1 VRCWLIMLALGVQSG
16 RVMMVDGATGE
27 GKWAVQAYF
36 PGTDS
41 RSRVAMS
48 PGDGK
53 FVASVGFDDG
63 RWKLWD
69 SASGAVHRVGAT
81 HDGTGACTCTMPTR
95 EDGCPVV
102 AHTGGIC
109 AVAFTP
115 CGQTFATGGQD
126 GAVIMWDVQTGA
138 VEYRLQGGSSCC
150 SVSFSAEGAR
160 LASGH
165 ADCSIRVWDAKR
177 GVILRT
183 IPAAHVSFMTSVN
196 FSPINDRILVTKG
209 GDSHI
214 HVWDIESGEKVRSM
228 AGLAFAAF
236 SPVLSPD
243 GRTVAIASTRDA
255 RDVHLVDVESGAL
268 LLEMA
273 GKPPTLD
280 P

>member
-1 VRCWLIMLALGVQSG
+1 
-16 RVMMVDGATGE
+16 
-27 GKWAVQAYF
+27 
-36 PGTDS
+36 
-41 RSRVAMS
+41 
-48 PGDGK
+48 
-53 FVASVGFDDG
+53 
-63 RWKLWD
+63 
-69 SASGAVHRVGAT
+69 
-81 HDGTGACTCTMPTR
+81 
-95 EDGCPVV
+95 
-102 AHTGGIC
+102 
-109 AVAFTP
+109 
-115 CGQTFATGGQD
+115 
-126 GAVIMWDVQTGA
+126 
-138 VEYRLQGGSSCC
+138 
-150 SVSFSAEGAR
+150 
-160 LASGH
+160 
-165 ADCSIRVWDAKR
+165 
-177 GVILRT
+177 
-183 IPAAHVSFMTSVN
+183 MTSVN